1 MEKEVAA
8 VKKKNQELNET
19 LQILRQE
26 LDNKSKENDSLWATI
41 RELETD
47 LESFQTQMRENL
59 SITQK
64 QFDQQLKAKDMKE
77 MQLTIEIEKLHQEN
91 KNLKG
96 QISDLTLSMQEEK
109 NKALV
114 FKKDLELSKSLQQS
128 NFKSTLAANEI
139 MEKTIKS

>member
-47 LESFQTQMRENL
+47 LESFQAQMRENL

-109 NKALV
+109 NRALV

>member
-26 LDNKSKENDSLWATI
+26 LENKSKENDSLWATI

-109 NKALV
+109 NKVLV

>member
-26 LDNKSKENDSLWATI
+26 LENKSKENDSLWATI

-59 SITQK
+59 SIT
-64 QFDQQLKAKDMKE
+64 
-77 MQLTIEIEKLHQEN
+77 
-91 KNLKG
+91 
-96 QISDLTLSMQEEK
+96 
-109 NKALV
+109 
-114 FKKDLELSKSLQQS
+114 
-128 NFKSTLAANEI
+128 
-139 MEKTIKS
+139 